1 MKKIDNNSRVHECH
15 APFSYIKPNRLIG
28 DNSSIISSR
37 IHRKIADSQ
46 HGFQSNLKMAVFS
59 LWYFANL
66 MRCVLFYHTPLCYD
80 TSVYIWRSG
89 IIKS

>member
-1 MKKIDNNSRVHECH
+1 MLPSPISCPTVLSVIIAAEYHYG
-15 APFSYIKPNRLIG
+15 FSAIV
-28 DNSSIISSR
+28 
-37 IHRKIADSQ
+37 DSQ
-46 HGFQSNLKMAVFS
+46 HGFQSNLKVAVFS

-89 IIKS
+89 IINS